1 MTSPKVTLTS
11 AAGEVTLYLAFASPS
26 FIPPRSPGPAVSLSL
41 VPLRARHRAR
51 SRPALRRSPPRLG
64 VSIRAHGLL
73 EHLTTRDH
81 TSIIGP
87 VPFAIGGRIRRQGN
101 DPPRLQRGQWLR
113 SHNRWPP
120 CRRGQGVAPIGS
132 SPPRAPRARRAHLPV
147 SVFDACSG
155 GAALSPATAP
165 RPRRCRAWH
174 VAATLRPDS
183 TSNHRGATAL
193 EAPSQP
199 KAPGPAFLAP

>member
-1 MTSPKVTLTS
+1 MTSPEATLAS
-11 AAGEVTLYLAFASPS
+11 AAGEVTLYLAFAAPS
-26 FIPPRSPGPAVSLSL
+26 FLPPRSPGPASRS
-41 VPLRARHRAR
+41 PW
-51 SRPALRRSPPRLG
+51 SRPEPA
-64 VSIRAHGLL
+64 
-73 EHLTTRDH
+73 
-81 TSIIGP
+81 IGP
-87 VPFAIGGRIRRQGN
+87 APDLLCVGRRHARESRSCPRTARASDDQGPHVDRRAGAFAIGGRIRRQGN

-120 CRRGQGVAPIGS
+120 CRRGQGAAPIGS